1 MIRVMGELDPKPEA
15 DQPTAGQ
22 LDPAAVVHLPVL
34 VHSGKVEELKR
45 QAQSDREGPAA
56 AGTTD
61 APAGAAT
68 SSPRADAPASTDSP
82 SRSIQRKLLEGKV
95 IEAIRQVY
103 DPEIPVNLY
112 DLGLIYEIAVADDNS
127 VKVKMT
133 LTAPACPVA
142 GSLPAEV
149 ERRIE
154 NVPEVKSADVELVWD
169 PPWTRDRMSEA
180 AQLELGLF

>member
-1 MIRVMGELDPKPEA
+1 MGEPDPKPEA
-15 DQPTAGQ
+15 EQGAADQ

-34 VHSGKVEELKR
+34 VHSGKIEELKR
-45 QAQSDREGPAA
+45 QVQSDREGQAA
-56 AGTTD
+56 AAATAD
-61 APAGAAT
+61 APAGAVT
-68 SSPRADAPASTDSP
+68 SSPRDDAPAPTDSP

>member
-1 MIRVMGELDPKPEA
+1 MGELDPKPEA
-15 DQPTAGQ
+15 DQRAAGDV
-22 LDPAAVVHLPVL
+22 DPAAVVHLPVL

-45 QAQSDREGPAA
+45 QAAQSDREGQAA
-56 AGTTD
+56 AAATAGV
-61 APAGAAT
+61 PAGAAT
-68 SSPRADAPASTDSP
+68 SSPPAGAPAPADSP

-142 GSLPAEV
+142 GSLPGEV

-154 NVPEVKSADVELVWD
+154 NIPEVKSADVELVWD